1 MGCAVMATGKQDLIA
16 DKDSVFLVSN
26 GHEALSGITGTG
38 CMVGALTAAYLP
50 ASVALAFAGTPA
62 ALLAAITMGI
72 SGEHA
77 ASGSRGPGNFQAALL
92 DEVFCMTDSQLQNQA
107 QIRRIG

>member
-1 MGCAVMATGKQDLIA
+1 MGNFVG
-16 DKDSVFLVSN
+16 SVFSPAYGYSLCIKATKCGLQIFQNFFN
-26 GHEALSGITGTG
+26 GIGRRN
-38 CMVGALTAAYLP
+38 LTAAYLP
-50 ASVALAFAGTPA
+50 ASVALAFTGTPA

-77 ASGSRGPGNFQAALL
+77 ASGSKGPGSFQAALL

>member
-16 DKDSVFLVSN
+16 DKDSFFLVSN

-77 ASGSRGPGNFQAALL
+77 ASGSRGPGSFQAALL